1 MKKVHLD
8 YAAGAPVDPRVIEVM
23 VSYLKDKWGNPF
35 SVHSSGREAM
45 SNLEESRKK
54 IADLINCKG
63 EEIIFTSGATEA
75 NNLALK
81 GIAIRM
87 RKKGKHIITSRIEH
101 PSILEPCEILEEM
114 GFKITYLP
122 VNKYGIV
129 DTEKLERAI
138 REETI
143 LISIIYANNEIG
155 TIEPIK
161 DIGEIAREKNI
172 YFHTDAVAATGKI
185 PINVEKDHVDLMTIS
200 SNDIYGPKGVGA
212 LFIKKGT
219 KIEPLIHGGGQERHY
234 RAGTENLPGI
244 VGFAKAAE
252 IVKNEMEN
260 EAERLSKLRDRLIE
274 ETLSKIKYS
283 FLNGH
288 PEKRLPNNAN
298 IRFLFVEGESLIL
311 NLDFENIEVATGSA
325 CTSRAL
331 EPSHVLTAIGVPPEE
346 AHGSLQITMGRWT
359 TKENIDRLLAVL
371 PEIVA
376 RLRLM
381 SPLTPEDLRE
391 ELL

>member
-122 VNKYGIV
+122 VDKYGIV
-129 DTEKLERAI
+129 DTEKLERVI

-143 LISIIYANNEIG
+143 LISIMYANNEIG

-161 DIGEIAREKNI
+161 EIGEIAREKNI

-185 PINVEKDHVDLMTIS
+185 PINVEKDNVDLMTIS
-200 SNDIYGPKGVGA
+200 SNDICGPKGVGA

-288 PEKRLPNNAN
+288 SEKRLPNNVN
-298 IRFLFVEGESLIL
+298 IRFVFVEGESLIL